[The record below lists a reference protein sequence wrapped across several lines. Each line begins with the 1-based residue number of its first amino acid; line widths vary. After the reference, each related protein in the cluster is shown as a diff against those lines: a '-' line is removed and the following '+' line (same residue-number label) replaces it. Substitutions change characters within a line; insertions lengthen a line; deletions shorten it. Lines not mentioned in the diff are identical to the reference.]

1 MKSTATR
8 NLVLDALLG
17 AQAPS
22 LPATLWAAIYT
33 VAPDEDG
40 GGTEVTGGSYARV
53 SITNNLTNFPAA
65 VAGLKSNAT
74 AIVFPAPTAIWGT
87 ALAWGLHDH
96 ATNDSLVLWGPLVDS
111 TFIDNG
117 DPAPQFG
124 AGDLDFEEE

>member
-8 NLVLDALLG
+8 NLILDALLG

-22 LPATLWAAIYT
+22 LPGTLWCALYT

-65 VAGLKSNAT
+65 AGGVKANAT
-74 AIVFPAPTAIWGT
+74 AIQFPDPTAIWGT
-87 ALAWGLHDH
+87 VLAWGFHDH
-96 ATNDSLVLWGPLVDS
+96 ATNDSLVFWGALVAS
-111 TFIDNG
+111 EFVDNG
-117 DPAPQFG
+117 DTAPQF
-124 AGDLDFEEE
+124 ASGDLDFEEE